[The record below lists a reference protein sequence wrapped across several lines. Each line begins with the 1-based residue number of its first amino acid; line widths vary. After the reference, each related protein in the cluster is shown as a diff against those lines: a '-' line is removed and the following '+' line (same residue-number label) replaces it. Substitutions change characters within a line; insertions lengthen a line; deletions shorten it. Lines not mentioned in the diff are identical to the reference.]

1 MQSFGGKLLVACCA
15 LTLVLISSR
24 ESSAQC
30 GRGGAGGSP
39 GGRQLMGRPRSGRMG
54 RPSLLRTP
62 GSPLL
67 QQQLLLIALRQ
78 RMLQGLPT
86 QGQQQP
92 GLFLQQKNQILLG
105 LLDKLATQDDAVIAR
120 ALRSSNPYLRKAAA
134 IEKARRKRAEKPR
147 DAELDAR

>member
-39 GGRQLMGRPRSGRMG
+39 GGRQLMGRPGLGRMG
-54 RPSLLRTP
+54 RPGLLRTT

-86 QGQQQP
+86 QGQQP
-92 GLFLQQKNQILLG
+92 GLFLQQKNQILQGFLG
-105 LLDKLATQDDAVIAR
+105 RLAKEDDDVIAR
-120 ALRSSNPYLRKAAA
+120 ALRSPNPYLRKAAA
-134 IEKARRKRAEKPR
+134 IERARRKGAEKKR
-147 DAELDAR
+147 QAELEAR